1 MKKLIIF
8 FIILF
13 SSVLYSFSQ
22 DFNPKYYSDYSLG
35 FDGVAVAVF
44 IGIDG
49 EENTSIKIEEIKNRI
64 SSLGIATTKLSKK
77 NKWLLEQALNEW
89 EYEKDEYYIVMCADN
104 MYSSDC
110 IILFVKI
117 MGKNSIDWEGYY
129 VEIDKFKKN

>member
-22 DFNPKYYSDYSLG
+22 DFNPKYYSDYSKG